1 MKTFYPLKSLL
12 LSIIIFISAYQ
23 IQAQK
28 FWLTTY
34 EFPNG
39 PKTGITSLDD
49 NNLLASYRFGILQ
62 SKNGGNHFEVV
73 LRASSVFSIYSTSS
87 GNIFAGG
94 PGKIFRSLNQ
104 GLSWDSVK
112 LNSIYPVQQI
122 AENPQG
128 HLFAITGALNLESG
142 YVGDGVFFSD
152 DQGKTWS
159 PRNSGLG
166 NYKSCERI
174 ACDKNGTVY
183 LTVTDEYVSGNGG
196 LFVSRDNGLS
206 WQHIDIQ
213 IDGKNSI
220 SNQIKV
226 ANTTGLTVTPDDS
239 LIVSLSGIAVNT
251 LVQLNVKK
259 KITAISDN
267 SFWKPYNI
275 TNTNTWWYDR
285 LMGNVYFAKNGDR
298 YSSVA
303 GSVSQGGTYFQ
314 KKGKNTWQ
322 RYDYGLGLDMN
333 GERNFQYFA
342 ENSTGRVFMIQRL
355 DERIYWTDESITT
368 SSPDPNKSQDFTVFP
383 NPAQPGSTVT
393 LLSDK
398 NLSGYQIT
406 IYDSTGKVVHTVE
419 KTFQNPTVI
428 SPSTPGIY
436 IIVARKQQEQI
447 IFRLVVSPSQ
457 N

>member
-1 MKTFYPLKSLL
+1 MKTFYPFKSLL
-12 LSIIIFISAYQ
+12 LTVIIFISAYQ

-39 PKTGITSLDD
+39 PKTGITNLND

-62 SKNGGNHFEVV
+62 SKNGGNHFDVV
-73 LRASSVFSIYSTSS
+73 LRASAVFSIFSASS
-87 GNIFAGG
+87 GNVYAGG

-122 AENPQG
+122 TENPQG
-128 HLFAITGALNLESG
+128 HLFAITGALDLENG

-152 DQGKTWS
+152 DQGKTWTQ
-159 PRNSGLG
+159 RNTGLG
-166 NYKSCERI
+166 NYKSGERI
-174 ACDKNGTVY
+174 ACDKNGTIY
-183 LTVTDEYVSGNGG
+183 LTVTDENGTGNGG
-196 LFVSRDNGLS
+196 LFLSEDNGLT
-206 WQHIDIQ
+206 WQHVDIQ

-251 LVQLNVKK
+251 LVQLNIKK
-259 KITAISDN
+259 KITEVKDN
-267 SFWKPYNI
+267 SFWKPFI
-275 TNTNTWWYDR
+275 ISNTNTWWDDR

-303 GSVSQGGTYFQ
+303 GSVNQGGTYFL

-322 RYDYGLGLDMN
+322 RYDYGLGLDIN

-342 ENSTGRVFMIQRL
+342 ENSSGRVFMIQSL

-368 SSPDPNKSQDFTVFP
+368 SAPDPNKLLDFTIFP

-398 NLSGYQIT
+398 DLSEYLIT
-406 IYDSTGKVVHTVE
+406 VYDSTGKVVHTFE

-428 SPSTPGIY
+428 SLLTPGIY
-436 IIVARKQQEQI
+436 IVVARKQQERI
-447 IFRLVVSPSQ
+447 ITRLVVSPSL